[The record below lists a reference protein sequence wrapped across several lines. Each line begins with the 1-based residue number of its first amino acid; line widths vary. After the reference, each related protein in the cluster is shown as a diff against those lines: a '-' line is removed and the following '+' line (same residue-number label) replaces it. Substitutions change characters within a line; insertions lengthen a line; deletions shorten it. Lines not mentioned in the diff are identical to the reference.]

1 MIHKIQAVMIRDA
14 KECIRNMALLTSI
27 ILPVFM
33 ALMYMQIGRETAS
46 EVPLPM
52 FYVVIGIT
60 FACMMCSI
68 GMSLLAE
75 ENEHHIMTQF
85 MRRKLDLIANLIGKS
100 ILMIILTGFTLLL
113 IIAIFNKTEMITDV
127 KLLSGLVLLGT
138 FFLLITLSFGL
149 MSKTLATTSVY
160 ILIILFIF
168 SMGPT
173 FDFLLPTFMNDI
185 FSYTPLHQNIKLHEG
200 EYVEPVVIL
209 LLWNLAGLIFLLVTF
224 NKKANE
230 I

>member
-1 MIHKIQAVMIRDA
+1 MIYKIQAVIIRDF

-27 ILPVFM
+27 VLPVFM
-33 ALMYMQIGRETAS
+33 ALMYMQISRETGS

-75 ENEHHIMTQF
+75 ENEHHIMDKF
-85 MRRKLDLIANLIGKS
+85 IRNRRDLVANLIGKS
-100 ILMIILTGFTLLL
+100 ILMTILTGLTLLL
-113 IIAIFNKTEMITDV
+113 NILIFHKTEMMDV
-127 KLLSGLVLLGT
+127 KLISGLILLGT
-138 FFLLITLSFGL
+138 FFLFITLSFGL
-149 MSKTLATTSVY
+149 ISRTLAATSVY
-160 ILIILFIF
+160 ILIILFVF

-173 FDFLLPTFMNDI
+173 FDFLLPPFLGEV
-185 FSYTPLHQNIKLHEG
+185 FSYMPLHQNIKLHQG
-200 EYVEPVVIL
+200 EFITPIIIL
-209 LLWNLAGLIFLLVTF
+209 LLWNLAGMVFLLITF
-224 NKKANE
+224 NKKAKE